1 LKNKDPIKLTILK
14 EDTKVKMMKGLS
26 KRISR
31 LFTPLEIL
39 SHYSLRARGPPSG
52 AEAPLSELEDS
63 PSRKLGRSLGQRLK
77 QGNILE

>member
-52 AEAPLSELEDS
+52 AEAPL
-63 PSRKLGRSLGQRLK
+63 GRSLGQRLK